1 LVTHKA
7 ASTLMRLIVDLTY
20 VYERCRSASII
31 TPIQSIQVKGENYL
45 LDVLKRWYPFLE
57 YLAKNYYPDLSKIVD
72 SIRGWIGYLDKKY
85 AEKLV
90 FFGPPFYIDIED
102 AEKLSKDSKVD
113 FGVWVGEASPPWRWD
128 FGFVLV

>member
-1 LVTHKA
+1 
-7 ASTLMRLIVDLTY
+7 MRLIVDLTY

-57 YLAKNYYPDLSKIVD
+57 YLAKNYPGLSKIVD

-85 AEKLV
+85 AEN
-90 FFGPPFYIDIED
+90 
-102 AEKLSKDSKVD
+102 
-113 FGVWVGEASPPWRWD
+113 
-128 FGFVLV
+128 